1 MADLLALK
9 IFFVLQLF
17 VMINPFFANLF
28 FITATAVMFMTV
40 FVATVLLVH
49 VIKLIHIFDDI
60 LESVKR
66 TTEHV
71 ETASGNFLDSFE
83 KQSEKVSGVLAAI
96 NGFLGGGK
104 KGKVKKSATPK
115 KQVKAKSKKS
125 E

>member
-1 MADLLALK
+1 
-9 IFFVLQLF
+9 
-17 VMINPFFANLF
+17 MIDPLFANLF
-28 FITATAVMFMTV
+28 FITATVFMFMTV

-49 VIKLIHIFDDI
+49 VVKLINIFDDI

-66 TTEHV
+66 TANNV
-71 ETASGNFLDSFE
+71 ESTTSDLLGSFE

-104 KGKVKKSATPK
+104 KEKIKKSASPK
-115 KQVKAKSKKS
+115 KPVKAKSKKS